1 MGRINDADV
10 VRTEYATATGLA
22 GRRAAYSSYPTSGS
36 QSLEIALSSLSEIEP
51 QRILEVGCGFGD
63 FALTMRNTLI
73 ATIVAVD
80 LSPAMVALTRDKGIA
95 AQQADVQAL
104 PFENGAFDAAVAA
117 WMLYHV
123 PDVDQAVRE
132 LHRTLRDGGRL
143 IAITN
148 ASDHLHELR
157 ELVGLGR
164 RLQSPFSA
172 ENGRQLLLRHFRR
185 VDVHDAGGTIE
196 FPDQAAVAAY
206 IEASGTLAGARP
218 EVPAFK
224 GSLLAT
230 RHPVV
235 FIADK

>member
-1 MGRINDADV
+1 MARINDADV
-10 VRTEYATATGLA
+10 VRAEYATTTGLA
-22 GRRAAYSSYPTSGS
+22 GRRAAHFSYPTTGP
-36 QSLEIALSSLSEIEP
+36 QALEIALSSLREIEP

-63 FALTMRNTLI
+63 FALTMNDSLR
-73 ATIVAVD
+73 ATVVAVD
-80 LSPAMVALTRDKGIA
+80 LSPAMIALTRDKGIA

-104 PFENGAFDAAVAA
+104 PFEDGMFDAAVAA

-123 PDVDQAVRE
+123 PNVDQAMHE

-164 RLQSPFSA
+164 LQSPFSA
-172 ENGRQLLLRHFRR
+172 ENGEQLLLRNFRR
-185 VDVHDAGGTIE
+185 VEVHDAGGTIE
-196 FPDQAAVAAY
+196 FPDRAAVAAY

-224 GSLLAT
+224 GSLVAT

>member
-10 VRTEYATATGLA
+10 VRAEYATATGLA
-22 GRRAAYSSYPTSGS
+22 GRRAAYFSYPSTGP
-36 QSLEIALSSLSEIEP
+36 QSLEIALSSLREIEP

-63 FALTMRNTLI
+63 LAVTMRETLA

-80 LSPAMVALTRDKGIA
+80 LSPAMVALTTDKGIA

-104 PFENGAFDAAVAA
+104 PFEDGAFDAAVAA

-123 PDVDQAVRE
+123 PNVNQAMHE

-157 ELVGLGR
+157 ELVGGP

-172 ENGRQLLLRHFRR
+172 ENGKQLLLRHFRR
-185 VDVHDAGGTIE
+185 ADVHEAGGTIE
-196 FPDQAAVAAY
+196 FPDRAAICAY

-218 EVPAFK
+218 EVPAFE
-224 GSLLAT
+224 GSLVVT

-235 FIADK
+235 FVADK